1 LQGSPFY
8 PEKVMNLK
16 KFVVAVSLLCALA
29 LAGSGQAFAEAKV
42 GVMNIQKII
51 ALSDAG
57 KAAKKK
63 MEAKMAD
70 LKSKFK
76 AEQQELVDLRQEIA
90 KKGSAWSEDKK
101 TAKAREFQKKQR
113 ELKEKEDDANFELKQ
128 LQEKEFEP
136 ILSAL
141 EGVVNDFG
149 KKNGYTVILD
159 TKMGAIYFDESADV
173 TKALVKELNKAM
185 AK

>member
-1 LQGSPFY
+1 
-8 PEKVMNLK
+8 MNLK
-16 KFVVAVSLLCALA
+16 KFVVTVSLLCAFA
-29 LAGSGQAFAEAKV
+29 FAGTGQAFAEVKV

-63 MEAKMAD
+63 FEAKMGD
-70 LKSKFK
+70 LKSKFDV
-76 AEQQELVDLRQEIA
+76 EQQELVALRQEIA
-90 KKGSAWSEDKK
+90 KKGSAWSEEKK
-101 TAKAREFQKKQR
+101 ASKSRDFQKMQR
-113 ELKEKEDDANFELKQ
+113 ELQEKNDDANFELKQ
-128 LQEKEFEP
+128 LQEREFEP
-136 ILSAL
+136 ILKAL

-159 TKMGAIYFDESADV
+159 TKMGAIYFAESADV
-173 TKALVKELNKAM
+173 TGALVKELNKAM

>member
-1 LQGSPFY
+1 
-8 PEKVMNLK
+8 MNVK
-16 KFVVAVSLLCALA
+16 KIVLAVSLICALA
-29 LAGSGQAFAEAKV
+29 LAGTGQAFAEVKV

-63 MEAKMAD
+63 FEAKMST
-70 LKSKFK
+70 LQEKFK
-76 AEQQELVDLRQEIA
+76 KEQQALVDLRQEIA
-90 KKGSAWSEDKK
+90 KKGSAWSEEKK
-101 TAKAREFQKKQR
+101 TAKAREFQKMQR
-113 ELKEKEDDANFELKQ
+113 ELKEKNDDANFELKQ

-136 ILSAL
+136 ILKAL

-173 TKALVKELNKAM
+173 TDALVKELNKAM